1 MMANYLND
9 DNMKF
14 IPCQFRNDICI
25 GGIDNSEEYIEKRKW
40 KKKKKFIMFMTIRTM
55 ELELIFML
63 PFIVNSEIVGEI
75 NIKKKKKLMELHFHH
90 H

>member
-1 MMANYLND
+1 M
-9 DNMKF
+9 
-14 IPCQFRNDICI
+14 
-25 GGIDNSEEYIEKRKW
+25 